1 MKYLRE
7 EYYYDDLYDLITIKD
22 CLREKKWIDKNF
34 TSTHK
39 PKRGK
44 PIQVTLDF
52 FTYYIRGER
61 YKRKAETISE
71 WVNRDRAR
79 DELVESASPPQ
90 RVICKNC
97 SSLMN
102 MTMKHLYDIE
112 DNERVMF
119 WFECPK
125 CKKRRALFNDGQEYK
140 SKPNFCP
147 KCSSELSEKTTKE
160 KDILITKIS
169 CLQCNY
175 KITETIDFEKD
186 RREREKEEKKD
197 YSLLQKYRSVYCMT
211 EAQGQEYVSSV
222 ENMKQLIDLMKE
234 SKKKQNNP
242 AYRKARKAKMLKI
255 SRLKIILKKSL
266 EDEKFTNLQFGKPE
280 TDRYVAV
287 PFTVEDTDDKRE
299 EYSSRTVCKKI
310 IRNALINTNW
320 RLMSEGIT
328 YRLGFLKGRIR
339 GYENEDEMADVFRT
353 ELNKS

>member
-1 MKYLRE
+1 MKNLRE

-22 CLREKKWIDKNF
+22 CLREKKWINKNF

-39 PKRGK
+39 PERGK
-44 PIQVTLDF
+44 PIKVTLDF
-52 FTYYIRGER
+52 FTYYICGES
-61 YKRKAETISE
+61 YKRKAETINE

-79 DELVESASPPQ
+79 DELVESTSPPQ

-119 WFECPK
+119 WFECLK

-160 KDILITKIS
+160 KEILITKIS

-175 KITETIDFEKD
+175 KTTESIDFEKD

-197 YSLLQKYRSVYCMT
+197 HDLLQKYRSVYCMT
-211 EAQGQEYVSSV
+211 EGQGQEYVSSV

-234 SKKKQNNP
+234 SKKKQNDP
-242 AYRKARKAKMLKI
+242 
-255 SRLKIILKKSL
+255 
-266 EDEKFTNLQFGKPE
+266 T
-280 TDRYVAV
+280 T
-287 PFTVEDTDDKRE
+287 T
-299 EYSSRTVCKKI
+299 
-310 IRNALINTNW
+310 
-320 RLMSEGIT
+320 
-328 YRLGFLKGRIR
+328 
-339 GYENEDEMADVFRT
+339 
-353 ELNKS
+353 